1 MEAINKTSLITA
13 FVFAKFGIGN
23 IAFENFTLSITLF
36 LKSTSNGAGSVFMF
50 KNEVAHFFQSYKYGP

>member
-1 MEAINKTSLITA
+1 MDAINKTSLITA

-36 LKSTSNGAGSVFMF
+36 LKSTSNDAGSVFMF
-50 KNEVAHFFQSYKYGP
+50 KN